1 MENMVNERDNPH
13 IRHRI
18 MFEKSQFSKIG
29 TLENTVIQAPASIN
43 KDKETKQTPI
53 IVRKY
58 KDKEYIMYMMSN

>member
-29 TLENTVIQAPASIN
+29 TLENTVIQAPASISL
-43 KDKETKQTPI
+43 
-53 IVRKY
+53 Y
-58 KDKEYIMYMMSN
+58 KIGSRLYSGA